1 MRRATIYG
9 VQEVPRPRLEE
20 LGQFI
25 QSRVAWL
32 ELLFMCKISDAVTDM
47 LQAALQ

>member
-1 MRRATIYG
+1 MAMRTATIYG

-32 ELLFMCKISDAVTDM
+32 GTADLYQDLGRRY
-47 LQAALQ
+47 